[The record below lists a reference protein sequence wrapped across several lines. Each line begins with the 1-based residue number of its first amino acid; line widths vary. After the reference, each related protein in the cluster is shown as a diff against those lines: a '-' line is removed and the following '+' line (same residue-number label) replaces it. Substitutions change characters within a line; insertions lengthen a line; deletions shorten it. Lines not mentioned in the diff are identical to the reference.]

1 MNAILGKFVEDG
13 LFNEKVA
20 NAIEEAFAEKS
31 SVIIAGHRSTGSR
44 PLMANIMQL
53 AKKTHDSVQVRKAE
67 DLEKEGDYYLIFG
80 APADQVE
87 GLVEAALKKGK
98 AIVTLKEPETPISIM
113 KVMKSVLKETEGF
126 DHKALQVS
134 LRKDGVGADATPF
147 TDRVDLYY
155 VNEKGRVKSEKVDF

>member
-1 MNAILGKFVEDG
+1 MNAILQKFVDDG

-20 NAIEEAFAEKS
+20 DAIETAFTEKN

-53 AKKTHDSVQVRKAE
+53 AKKTHPAVQVRKAE
-67 DLEKEGDYYLIFG
+67 DLEKDGEYYLVFG
-80 APADQVE
+80 APAEEVE

-98 AIVTLKEPETPISIM
+98 AVVTLKEPETPVSIL
-113 KVMKSVLKETEGF
+113 KVMKSVLKENEGF

-134 LRKDGVGADATPF
+134 LRKDGTGAGAVPF
-147 TDRVDLYY
+147 TDRVDLYF